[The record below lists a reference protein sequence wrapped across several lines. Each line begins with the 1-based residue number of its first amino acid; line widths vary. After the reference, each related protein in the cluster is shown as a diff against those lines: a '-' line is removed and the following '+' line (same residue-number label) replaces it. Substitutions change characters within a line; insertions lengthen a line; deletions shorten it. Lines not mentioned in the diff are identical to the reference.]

1 MRSILVLLIVSLS
14 SVAFANYKGRIIT
27 DIGTIGITL
36 YASNNNTSM
45 NFIELALG
53 RKRFLDLAGKRQLK
67 PFYNGLIFHRAHP
80 ELGIFS
86 GCPIGNGRG
95 WPGFMIPAE
104 KLKESKF
111 DRPGLIAMAKVEGD
125 DNVGSQFFITTK
137 AQPRLDGRFPV
148 FGEVTS
154 GMEIVTKIAAAQRD
168 VLMKPLKPIHIKQIE
183 IDGF

>member
-1 MRSILVLLIVSLS
+1 MRSILVLLIFSLTS
-14 SVAFANYKGRIIT
+14 IASADYKGRIVT
-27 DIGTIGITL
+27 DVGTIGIRL
-36 YASNNNTSM
+36 YASSNLMSM
-45 NFIELALG
+45 NFMELALG
-53 RKRFLDLAGKRQLK
+53 RKRFFDVSGKRQLK

-80 ELGIFS
+80 DLGIFS
-86 GCPIGNGRG
+86 GCPLGNGRG

-104 KLKESKF
+104 NLKDAKF

-125 DNVGSQFFITTK
+125 SDVGSQFFITTK

-154 GMEIVTKIAAAQRD
+154 GMEVVQKIAAAQRD